1 LNLGHNPG
9 LLGTVNPHGLVQ
21 APDVHLRTWKEFCDV
36 RSVAL
41 ARSRAVLCLL
51 CLLSAG
57 RTEPPGRARAYRRL
71 TQAGR
76 HGWRA

>member
-1 LNLGHNPG
+1 MNLGHNPG

-41 ARSRAVLCLL
+41 ARSRAVLAVL
-51 CLLSAG
+51 AVRRQDG
-57 RTEPPGRARAYRRL
+57 APWARAHAYRRL